1 VEETLHQ
8 SYSMTG
14 LSDNVRNSIQNWTV
28 MVDNE
33 EMRDLFLADDW
44 AAIQNALEPL
54 PSVDDTVTC
63 YLKRFEYVCMPG
75 WITNA
80 DLSKNF
86 RSLGF
91 LLLVIV

>member
-1 VEETLHQ
+1 
-8 SYSMTG
+8 
-14 LSDNVRNSIQNWTV
+14 

-63 YLKRFEYVCMPG
+63 YLKRFEHVRMPC
-75 WITNA
+75 
-80 DLSKNF
+80 F
-86 RSLGF
+86 VRF
-91 LLLVIV
+91 LFAC